1 MQSALQ
7 RGAPARRIGAWAQHG
22 TSMRIRYKVALVG
35 GIPITIAAAIAVIA
49 WLLLSA
55 ADRTRNGAVL
65 AGTIYR
71 DLLGAMTERN
81 EYIRALPSERSL
93 HASRLTDLAS
103 KSQTRLDALSELT
116 DNPVHHATV
125 SDTVMA
131 LNRYRDR
138 MWDLMQVT
146 IRNDRLIAEMAERA
160 NSLVEL
166 ADRARERQHAS
177 NANIVQSLS
186 DSDRRLRLA
195 RDIVDRA
202 FELQAVNATV
212 ALQEARRA
220 GGVLAGERSE
230 SARELSFELNRL
242 RTTAD
247 ELIKLLK
254 QGDRGSAAEEL
265 SSILARYEGIGDAAP
280 PPPVDESDE
289 AGQHES
295 GQQRLATWVERL
307 IKIHSTEQRSLHEE
321 VAQLLNYSV
330 NAAETE
336 QATQNIAITI
346 LKLGRRTADAL
357 ATRDV
362 AAALDVLADS
372 HALADTV
379 AALPLSPLVQSEMID
394 AIASWREGLATTA
407 EGLQGQNEIIA
418 DMDAT
423 SEALIASAGTL
434 NDLFTQD
441 ADRIG
446 QVVRN
451 ILLLG
456 AAIGL
461 LLGAGTAFVVARSIT
476 EPLRRLQEKMID
488 LAADPRSGPIAE
500 ASRRDELGSMANAV
514 NFFVR
519 EIGRREDALRQA
531 KDRADATLAELRE
544 TQSNLIQAEKL
555 ASLGQLVAGVAH
567 EINTPLGVALTT
579 STALEREV
587 SHLGGRIESGRLSRS
602 EFSGALSRLTE
613 GSKLLL
619 SNLTRAIDLVY
630 SFKQVAADQASGER
644 RRFDIKQW
652 LDELLTS
659 LGPVLRKSGH
669 EVKVECPSGLMLDT
683 YPGSLAQVLT
693 NLVMNAIVHAYSPG
707 ETGRLTISVHPVSE
721 RLVRLTFA
729 DDGHGIAPEHL
740 GKIFDPFFTTGRDR
754 GGTGLG
760 LHIVYNLVTA
770 KLQGSIDVDSRPGQG
785 TRFSIELPLT
795 VSERAAEIAAA
806 RREEPIA

>member
-1 MQSALQ
+1 
-7 RGAPARRIGAWAQHG
+7 
-22 TSMRIRYKVALVG
+22 MRIRYKVALVG

-81 EYIRALPSERSL
+81 EYIRAVPAERSL
-93 HASRLTDLAS
+93 HASRLTDLAAQ
-103 KSQTRLDALSELT
+103 SQTRLDALAELT

-125 SDTVMA
+125 SDTAKA

-146 IRNDRLIAEMAERA
+146 IRNDRLIAEMSARA

-177 NANIVQSLS
+177 NADIIQSLS

-202 FELQAVNATV
+202 YELQAVNAGV
-212 ALQEARRA
+212 ALREAQRA

-230 SARELSFELNRL
+230 TARELSFELNRL
-242 RTTAD
+242 RTTAND
-247 ELIKLLK
+247 LVQLLR
-254 QGDRGSAAEEL
+254 QAQRIPAAEEL
-265 SSILARYEGIGDAAP
+265 TSILARYVGIGEVP
-280 PPPVDESDE
+280 IPSYPSSDPTE
-289 AGQHES
+289 AIAQEATA
-295 GQQRLATWVERL
+295 QEALATWVGRL
-307 IKIHSTEQRSLHEE
+307 IKIHSTEQRNLHEE

-336 QATQNIAITI
+336 QATQNIAITT
-346 LKLGRRTADAL
+346 LKLGRRTGDAL

-362 AAALDVLADS
+362 ASALDVLADS
-372 HALADTV
+372 HTLANTV
-379 AALPLSPLVQSEMID
+379 AALPISPLIQSEMID
-394 AIASWREGLATTA
+394 AIASWRDGLATTA
-407 EGLQGQNEIIA
+407 EGLQVQNEIIA

-423 SEALIASAGTL
+423 AEALIASAGTL
-434 NDLFTQD
+434 NDLFTRD

-531 KDRADATLAELRE
+531 KDRTDATLAELRE

-587 SHLGGRIESGRLSRS
+587 SHLGERVEGGRMSRS
-602 EFSGALSRLTE
+602 EFSGSLSRLTE

-644 RRFDIKQW
+644 RRFDIKTW

-669 EVKVECPSGLMLDT
+669 AVAVECPPGLMLDT

-707 ETGRLTISVHPVSE
+707 ETGRLSIKVHAPND
-721 RLVRLTFA
+721 RLRLTFA

-770 KLQGSIDVDSRPGQG
+770 KLQGSIDVDSRPGRG
-785 TRFSIELPLT
+785 TRFTIELPLT
-795 VSERAAEIAAA
+795 VSERVADPTA
-806 RREEPIA
+806 RREERIA